1 MTAPVDPLGLVR
13 CADCG
18 NALEFDRLPSGD
30 CRICGGRFDPRPAP
44 MPAEPVYAVLREQTT
59 PNGDGE
65 ITTAL
70 VLAEF
75 WPRTLEGVI
84 TATDRAAWLSVAG
97 GPHEVHRPDG
107 RMIARYVLGRRD
119 GLPPGGIIHL
129 ADERA
134 AEGR

>member
-1 MTAPVDPLGLVR
+1 MTAPCSNGPN
-13 CADCG
+13 C
-18 NALEFDRLPSGD
+18 
-30 CRICGGRFDPRPAP
+30 AP
-44 MPAEPVYAVLREQTT
+44 MPEEPVYAVLREQAT

-65 ITTAL
+65 ITTSL
-70 VLAEF
+70 VLAES

-107 RMIARYVLGRRD
+107 RMLARYVGGRRAD
-119 GLPPGGIIHL
+119 LMPGGIIHL
-129 ADERA
+129 ANERA